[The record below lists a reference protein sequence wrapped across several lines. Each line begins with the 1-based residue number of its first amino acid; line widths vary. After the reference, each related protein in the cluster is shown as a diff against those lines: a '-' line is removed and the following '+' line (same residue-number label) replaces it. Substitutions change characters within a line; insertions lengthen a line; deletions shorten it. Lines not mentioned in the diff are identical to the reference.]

1 MSGDQN
7 VELTR
12 VYFFRQALRQLCPA
26 GNMVNISSSGSA
38 RLGRSRSLVPAFLSL
53 FQTGILLEQGPGI
66 ALFPLVPPQAPRPLG
81 LSARAPSLTRDGA
94 GRHPPRSALTQ
105 HGRRPRSSARCPH
118 QTGRPPFT
126 PHCARPPLA
135 PRRLRRLQR
144 AARKDGGSDCGRLNS
159 REAAKSAHKGGGRRG
174 SRAADPWIR
183 CRGRT
188 RRCRWRSRA
197 ASSSCRTSPAGTPS
211 PARPA
216 DKQITDLKKEN
227 FNLKL
232 RIYFLEERM
241 QQKFDGPTEE
251 IYKINIELKVEIESL
266 KRELQE
272 REKLL
277 IKAYKAVESLA
288 QGGDAEVQHGKEA
301 QKRMQEMEE
310 MLTGRINVLE
320 ENLKAAQ
327 EEVGKALAM
336 TEKEKALRTAAEQK
350 LASIINAP
358 AKDVDKVTEAEK
370 DRLIE
375 QLNMSLKNKEAL
387 IQHLE
392 KEKSQSGCSDGN
404 LPAEKIRE
412 LTIALRL
419 EKDSEIEA
427 LRMEL
432 KNERSSFE
440 KKIQS
445 LQEEL
450 QERENELAVE
460 KKNGLKRD
468 KTIQGLTVALKAKEK
483 ENEELASEIEELNA
497 SLAKA
502 REATHKA
509 HVQKFKGAADYQ
521 ALLMEKET
529 LLAEL
534 RSENLTKDAEN
545 RRLQRI
551 IKVTGQELSDLNLER
566 EKMEKELDEAQL
578 QKSRSD
584 KTIND
589 LRNQLEK
596 LHGEMSEKEKAVEH
610 HYNILLSESNQK
622 LQSQELVIR
631 QLTDSVNHKDL
642 LLERLDGTVKEK
654 DAELQELQNKCKNL
668 LRANEELELKNEGLV
683 EEKCAA
689 QTQQSIIKIVR
700 ELEENKEA
708 EYEKLI
714 LALRKEQNIYSTL
727 VKTFKESD
735 SINSLQVELNNIFM
749 LRKQLEEDVLG
760 NRNLQKI
767 LQDQIKDMKNH
778 KDETLSFC
786 GDQTSYMSICLG
798 EQDHL
803 SLQIDHLSLEE
814 LKKKV
819 ADLLLMVKELQS
831 INQELKARQ
840 SGCCTKDSQ
849 GKEALEILNHKEC
862 LETAEKPVMQPEDGG
877 NDKKVQNS
885 QFCERVSQVCLQV
898 SLDFPCEV
906 DKQITPSGY
915 SESFCKDRHYRSPI
929 KPQFEHDTTDKHLR
943 TGMSEHETEE
953 NLLTSLLR
961 ENRTSVLESTRQE
974 QMKFVNELLDHL
986 NTTEEE
992 CSSED
997 IEKKDEKDLR
1007 QMIIQLRA
1015 QLKHFKQVT
1024 KFLKQRVE
1032 LKSTFDGEEKLYP
1045 DAVPQINK
1053 ASQLLKVELKD
1064 AAMQTM
1070 TLESN
1075 VMRFKHEGKKGASEE
1090 KSKYSRLNAEAE
1102 HQQENVYKKGEQH
1115 ERLSFT
1121 RTNEA
1126 GSASLPKKSRL
1137 PVPVRPC
1144 RALGNVSLLQKSAP
1158 EAQHPSRAPP
1168 EGLRACEIETKPF
1181 QVQPNGELLHESGA
1195 ENLPEEPAQGNTSGR
1210 VVSLLKL
1217 DNTETQVEFQDVD
1230 PGTEDKNE
1238 NVKDKNQQNC
1248 QEMQNHHS
1256 ISNGNIQSSFKE
1268 VDEGFYPMG
1277 HEDIDSAP
1285 ARSDSKCLHAPQG
1298 SGARTDAR
1306 QDSGATEDMEELKQR
1321 VKNMQSELEKY
1332 RMFLLQLQG
1341 SEQLLFSGVSSG
1353 VVRDAGL
1360 PVEGFGTQ
1368 VQGTAM
1374 EGVQTSSGVPQLDY
1388 EIHTK
1393 TWDSESLQA
1402 PDAWAAQN
1410 LKELLLASEAEVD
1423 KEQVVNVHLDE
1434 MYHLQ
1439 SSLRATS
1446 PSKYDSLV
1454 HSQVRELS
1462 FQCQQIKEIRC
1473 GCATYHEHLTSLVK
1487 AFEQLLQASDV
1498 DYDVAEGFREQ
1509 LNQSVLLFEKLE
1521 MKFLYGE
1528 SIGTEVTILYE
1539 LAQRN
1544 NEKNATMYQH
1554 LQDESPVPSALHSSS
1569 DFDLSEKSPLGSPEH
1584 RHDLEGQHST
1594 LPLLPSK
1601 FPPELLMEHLQ
1612 EIRILRQRLEYSI
1625 KTNERLRK
1633 QLERQVTDKEL
1644 DQGSANIFI
1653 HGSEQ
1658 HNSLT
1663 SEIHFLRK
1671 QNQVL
1676 NAMLAKGSRDKQK
1689 ENEKL
1694 RESLSKKNAIIEHL
1708 HEDHECMKK
1717 ENEKLQKQICQKED
1731 EIRYLTCQ
1739 IYSSRNEL
1747 NRLQTDINVK
1757 QHQISENEKL
1767 LQSLRTEI
1775 KVYEKLEEAR
1785 RKGTDSRCDASEEF
1799 QKDQKNPLDLHELLA
1814 EIQSLRV
1821 QLERSMDTNKSLHE
1835 KLEEQLSKGK
1845 REEGGPVSAVN
1856 INCVLKAGSEPCAGL
1871 DENLCNCPAARRNSG
1886 ELQKQQNRNC
1896 ISAENPGAQAA
1907 PKGEGD
1913 SASLCSSTSS
1923 RTCTPRLVP
1932 GHRMWA
1938 DRNGRHVLGLIEDY
1952 DALRKHISEGQQVLA
1967 DMEMAL
1973 RGVTGTQL
1981 QEPGVKVPEQA
1992 SLHGFST
1999 STHTVQQIL
2008 EEAARSLKLLWRV
2021 SLPLKAAH
2029 GTAQGIQDE
2038 GMKAEI
2044 FRLRKKLSEQE
2055 KKLHSTV
2062 KRLHSTNQLKENM
2075 EKVIIDQ
2082 LVLTHDVLKKARG
2095 NLEVPPAENQKSPSY
2110 TSKKR
2115 IL

>member
-1 MSGDQN
+1 MDSLPGEDLTLPVAFEGSVSQLPDVSRGDPQPG
-7 VELTR
+7 
-12 VYFFRQALRQLCPA
+12 PA
-26 GNMVNISSSGSA
+26 GGEVLPDVAEDTVSPTRA
-38 RLGRSRSLVPAFLSL
+38 R
-53 FQTGILLEQGPGI
+53 TM
-66 ALFPLVPPQAPRPLG
+66 
-81 LSARAPSLTRDGA
+81 
-94 GRHPPRSALTQ
+94 
-105 HGRRPRSSARCPH
+105 
-118 QTGRPPFT
+118 
-126 PHCARPPLA
+126 
-135 PRRLRRLQR
+135 
-144 AARKDGGSDCGRLNS
+144 KDYEN
-159 REAAKSAHKGGGRRG
+159 
-174 SRAADPWIR
+174 
-183 CRGRT
+183 
-188 RRCRWRSRA
+188 
-197 ASSSCRTSPAGTPS
+197 
-211 PARPA
+211 
-216 DKQITDLKKEN
+216 QITDLKKEN

-266 KRELQE
+266 KRDLQE

-277 IKAYKAVESLA
+277 IKASKAVESLA
-288 QGGDAEVQHGKEA
+288 QGGDAEMQRVKDEA
-301 QKRMQEMEE
+301 QKKMQEMEE
-310 MLTGRINVLE
+310 ILTSRINFLE
-320 ENLKAAQ
+320 ENLKTAQ
-327 EEVGKALAM
+327 EDVEKAIAM
-336 TEKEKALRTAAEQK
+336 TEKEKALRIAAEQK
-350 LASIINAP
+350 LSSIMNAP
-358 AKDVDKVTEAEK
+358 AKDLDMIAGAEK

-375 QLNMSLKNKEAL
+375 QLNLSLKSKEAI

-392 KEKSQSGCSDGN
+392 EEKSQSGSYGGN

-412 LTIALRL
+412 LTIALRH

-427 LRMEL
+427 IRMEL
-432 KNERSSFE
+432 KNERNSFE

-468 KTIQGLTVALKAKEK
+468 KTIQGLTIALKAKEK
-483 ENEELASEIEELNA
+483 ENEELGSEIEDLNA

-509 HVQKFKGAADYQ
+509 HVQKFKGAEDYQ
-521 ALLMEKET
+521 VLLMEKET

-545 RRLQRI
+545 RKLQRR
-551 IKVTGQELSDLNLER
+551 IKRTDQELNDLNLER
-566 EKMEKELDEAQL
+566 EKMEKELDEAHL

-596 LHGEMSEKEKAVEH
+596 LHGEMTEKEKAVEH

-622 LQSQELVIR
+622 LQSQELVIK
-631 QLTDSVNHKDL
+631 QLTDNVNQKDL
-642 LLERLDGTVKEK
+642 LLQKLDGTVKEK
-654 DAELQELQNKCKNL
+654 DAELQELLNKYKNL
-668 LRANEELELKNEGLV
+668 LRANEELELKNEGLIK
-683 EEKCAA
+683 EKCAA
-689 QTQQSIIKIVR
+689 QSQQSIIKIVR

-735 SINSLQVELNNIFM
+735 SINSLQTELNNIFM
-749 LRKQLEEDVLG
+749 LRRQLEDDVLA
-760 NRNLQKI
+760 NRNLQKV
-767 LQDQIKDMKNH
+767 LEDQIKDIKNRQ
-778 KDETLSFC
+778 DETLSFC

-798 EQDHL
+798 GQDHL

-819 ADLLLMVKELQS
+819 ADLLLMVKDLQS
-831 INQELKARQ
+831 INQELKKQ
-840 SGCCTKDSQ
+840 HGLCTTNPQ
-849 GKEALEILNHKEC
+849 GKEALKILNHSEC
-862 LETAEKPVMQPEDGG
+862 LETTEGPGMQTEDGD
-877 NDKKVQNS
+877 NDRKMQNS
-885 QFCERVSQVCLQV
+885 QISERVSQVCFQV
-898 SLDFPCEV
+898 SLDFPSEV

-915 SESFCKDRHYRSPI
+915 SESFYKDRRYRSPN
-929 KPQFEHDTTDKHLR
+929 KPEFEHDTTGEHFGR
-943 TGMSEHETEE
+943 IGMSEHETEE

-974 QMKFVNELLDHL
+974 QMKMVNELLDPL
-986 NTTEEE
+986 NTTEQD

-1015 QLKHFKQVT
+1015 ELKHFKQVN
-1024 KFLKQRVE
+1024 KFLKQQVE
-1032 LKSTFDGEEKLYP
+1032 LKSTFDGKEKLYP
-1045 DAVPQINK
+1045 DAMPQINK
-1053 ASQLLKVELKD
+1053 DIELLKVELKD
-1064 AAMQTM
+1064 AATQTM

-1090 KSKYSRLNAEAE
+1090 KPKYSRLNAERE

-1115 ERLSFT
+1115 ERLIFT
-1121 RTNEA
+1121 RRTNETDA
-1126 GSASLPKKSRL
+1126 AYLPKKSRL
-1137 PVPVRPC
+1137 PILIKSSRPLRNVPLNSCV
-1144 RALGNVSLLQKSAP
+1144 QKSDSKLQRHTRVP
-1158 EAQHPSRAPP
+1158 Y
-1168 EGLRACEIETKPF
+1168 EGLKAQEVQNKQF
-1181 QVQPNGELLHESGA
+1181 QPQTNGELLLNESVT
-1195 ENLPEEPAQGNTSGR
+1195 ENLQEEPAQEGASVR
-1210 VVSLLKL
+1210 VDSLLKL
-1217 DNTETQVEFQDVD
+1217 DNSEVQVELQGVD
-1230 PGTEDKNE
+1230 LGTGDKNE
-1238 NVKDKNQQNC
+1238 HVTDKNQQNY
-1248 QEMQNHHS
+1248 QEMQNHHN
-1256 ISNGNIQSSFKE
+1256 ISNGNIQHSLKE
-1268 VDEGFYPMG
+1268 INEEFYSME
-1277 HEDIDSAP
+1277 HEDIDSAT
-1285 ARSDSKCLHAPQG
+1285 AYSGSKCLH
-1298 SGARTDAR
+1298 SLKLSVTSTDAL
-1306 QDSGATEDMEELKQR
+1306 DDCEVIDDIEELKQR
-1321 VKNMQSELEKY
+1321 IKSMKSELEKY
-1332 RMFLLQLQG
+1332 KMFVFHLQTSDHLL
-1341 SEQLLFSGVSSG
+1341 SSG
-1353 VVRDAGL
+1353 ISNIVLSDTVL
-1360 PVEGFGTQ
+1360 PMEGHVTQ
-1368 VQGTAM
+1368 VQDTA
-1374 EGVQTSSGVPQLDY
+1374 VQEIKTFSSVPQLMAY
-1388 EIHTK
+1388 EIHTEN
-1393 TWDSESLQA
+1393 SNAESSKA
-1402 PDAWAAQN
+1402 PDTRTAQN
-1410 LKELLLASEAEVD
+1410 LKELLSANEAELE
-1423 KEQVVNVHLDE
+1423 KEPIANMHLDE
-1434 MYHLQ
+1434 VYHLQ
-1439 SSLRATS
+1439 NKLRETS
-1446 PSKYDSLV
+1446 ASKYDSLV
-1454 HSQVRELS
+1454 HSQARELS
-1462 FQCQQIKEIRC
+1462 FQHQQIKEIRS
-1473 GCATYHEHLTSLVK
+1473 GCVAYHQHLTSLIK
-1487 AFEQLLQASDV
+1487 AFEELLQASDV
-1498 DYDVAEGFREQ
+1498 DYYVAEGFREQ

-1521 MKFLYGE
+1521 RKFLYGE

-1539 LAQRN
+1539 LAQRD
-1544 NEKNATMYQH
+1544 NEKNTTMYQQ
-1554 LQDESPVPSALHSSS
+1554 LQDESPVPSALHSLS
-1569 DFDLSEKSPLGSPEH
+1569 DFDLSEKSSLGSPEH
-1584 RHDLEGQHST
+1584 RHDLEGQHGT
-1594 LPLLPSK
+1594 LVLLPNR

-1708 HEDHECMKK
+1708 HEDYECVKK
-1717 ENEKLQKQICQKED
+1717 ENERLQKQIGQKED
-1731 EIRYLTCQ
+1731 ETRYLTCQ

-1747 NRLQTDINVK
+1747 NRLQTEINVK
-1757 QHQISENEKL
+1757 QHQLSENEKL

-1785 RKGTDSRCDASEEF
+1785 RKRTDPRCDASEEF
-1799 QKDQKNPLDLHELLA
+1799 RKDRNNPLDLHELLT

-1821 QLERSMDTNKSLHE
+1821 QLERSIETNKSLHE
-1835 KLEEQLSKGK
+1835 KLEEQLSKEK
-1845 REEGGPVSAVN
+1845 REEVRSVSAVN
-1856 INCVLKAGSEPCAGL
+1856 INYLFKQESQHYAEMN
-1871 DENLCNCPAARRNSG
+1871 ENLCKCPATSRNIC
-1886 ELQKQQNRNC
+1886 ELQKHGHC
-1896 ISAENPGAQAA
+1896 ISLVKTGMHAA
-1907 PKGEGD
+1907 SKDDLD
-1913 SASLCSSTSS
+1913 STSHCSSTSS
-1923 RTCTPRLVP
+1923 SSTACTPRLVP

-1938 DRNGRHVLGLIEDY
+1938 DKNGRHVLGLIEDY
-1952 DALRKHISEGQQVLA
+1952 NALRKQISEGQQVLA
-1967 DMEMAL
+1967 ETEISL
-1973 RGVTGTQL
+1973 REVTGTKL
-1981 QEPGVKVPEQA
+1981 QEPGIKVPDQA
-1992 SLHGFST
+1992 SLHSFSANI
-1999 STHTVQQIL
+1999 HRVQQIL
-2008 EEAARSLKLLWRV
+2008 EEAARLLKLLWRV
-2021 SLPLKAAH
+2021 SLPLKAVH
-2029 GTAQGIQDE
+2029 GTTHGTQDE

>member
-1 MSGDQN
+1 MDSLPGEDPTLPAAFEGSISQLPDVSRGDP
-7 VELTR
+7 R
-12 VYFFRQALRQLCPA
+12 PPA
-26 GNMVNISSSGSA
+26 GGEVLPDVAEDTVS
-38 RLGRSRSLVPAFLSL
+38 P
-53 FQTGILLEQGPGI
+53 
-66 ALFPLVPPQAPRPLG
+66 
-81 LSARAPSLTRDGA
+81 
-94 GRHPPRSALTQ
+94 
-105 HGRRPRSSARCPH
+105 
-118 QTGRPPFT
+118 
-126 PHCARPPLA
+126 
-135 PRRLRRLQR
+135 
-144 AARKDGGSDCGRLNS
+144 
-159 REAAKSAHKGGGRRG
+159 
-174 SRAADPWIR
+174 SRA
-183 CRGRT
+183 RT
-188 RRCRWRSRA
+188 MK
-197 ASSSCRTSPAGTPS
+197 
-211 PARPA
+211 
-216 DKQITDLKKEN
+216 DYENQITDLKKEN

-266 KRELQE
+266 KRDLQE

-277 IKAYKAVESLA
+277 IKASKAVESLA
-288 QGGDAEVQHGKEA
+288 QGGEAEIQRVKEEA
-301 QKRMQEMEE
+301 QKKMQEMEKI
-310 MLTGRINVLE
+310 LTSRINFLE
-320 ENLKAAQ
+320 ENLKTAQ
-327 EEVGKALAM
+327 EDVEKAIAM
-336 TEKEKALRTAAEQK
+336 TEKEKALRVAAEQK
-350 LASIINAP
+350 LSSIMNAP
-358 AKDVDKVTEAEK
+358 AKDVDTITGAEK

-375 QLNMSLKNKEAL
+375 QLNLSLKSKEAL

-392 KEKSQSGCSDGN
+392 EEKSQSGDGN
-404 LPAEKIRE
+404 LSAEKIRE
-412 LTIALRL
+412 LTIALRR

-427 LRMEL
+427 IRMEL
-432 KNERSSFE
+432 KNERNSFE

-483 ENEELASEIEELNA
+483 ENEELGSEIEDLNA

-509 HVQKFKGAADYQ
+509 HVQKFKGAEDYQ

-545 RRLQRI
+545 RKLQRR
-551 IKVTGQELSDLNLER
+551 IKRTDQELSDLNLER

-596 LHGEMSEKEKAVEH
+596 LHGEMSEKEKAAEH

-622 LQSQELVIR
+622 LQSQELVIK
-631 QLTDSVNHKDL
+631 QLTDNVNQKDL
-642 LLERLDGTVKEK
+642 LLQKLDGTVKEK
-654 DAELQELQNKCKNL
+654 DAELQELLNKYKNL
-668 LRANEELELKNEGLV
+668 LRAYEELELKNEGLV
-683 EEKCAA
+683 KEKCAA
-689 QTQQSIIKIVR
+689 QSQQSIIKIVR

-735 SINSLQVELNNIFM
+735 SLNSLQTELNNIFI
-749 LRKQLEEDVLG
+749 LRKQLEEDVLA
-760 NRNLQKI
+760 NRNLQKV
-767 LQDQIKDMKNH
+767 LEDQIKDIKNRQ
-778 KDETLSFC
+778 DETQSFC

-819 ADLLLMVKELQS
+819 TDLLLMVKDLQS
-831 INQELKARQ
+831 MNQELKKKQ
-840 SGCCTKDSQ
+840 LGHCSTDSQ
-849 GKEALEILNHKEC
+849 GKEALKILNHSEC
-862 LETAEKPVMQPEDGG
+862 LEITEEPVMETEDGD
-877 NDKKVQNS
+877 NDRKIRNNPFS
-885 QFCERVSQVCLQV
+885 ERVSQVCLQV

-915 SESFCKDRHYRSPI
+915 SESFCKDRHYRSPN
-929 KPQFEHDTTDKHLR
+929 KPQFEHDANGKHFDR

-974 QMKFVNELLDHL
+974 QMKIVNELLDHL

-1015 QLKHFKQVT
+1015 ELKHFKQVN
-1024 KFLKQRVE
+1024 KFLKQQVE
-1032 LKSTFDGEEKLYP
+1032 LKSTFDGKEKLYL

-1053 ASQLLKVELKD
+1053 DIELLKAELKD
-1064 AAMQTM
+1064 AATQTM
-1070 TLESN
+1070 TLEGN

-1090 KSKYSRLNAEAE
+1090 KPKYSRLNAERE
-1102 HQQENVYKKGEQH
+1102 HQQENVYKEGEQH
-1115 ERLSFT
+1115 ERLFYK
-1121 RTNEA
+1121 RRANET
-1126 GSASLPKKSRL
+1126 GSTYLPKKSRL
-1137 PVPVRPC
+1137 PVLLKSR
-1144 RALGNVSLLQKSAP
+1144 RSLGNVPLNSRTQKSDSKL
-1158 EAQHPSRAPP
+1158 QTN
-1168 EGLRACEIETKPF
+1168 EGPKACEVQTKQF
-1181 QVQPNGELLHESGA
+1181 ESLVSNESVT
-1195 ENLPEEPAQGNTSGR
+1195 ENLQEEPAQESTSVR
-1210 VVSLLKL
+1210 VDSLHKL
-1217 DNTETQVEFQDVD
+1217 EHSDVQVELQSVD
-1230 PGTEDKNE
+1230 LGTGDKNE
-1238 NVKDKNQQNC
+1238 YMMDKNQQNY
-1248 QEMQNHHS
+1248 QEMQNHHN
-1256 ISNGNIQSSFKE
+1256 ICNMNIQHSLKE
-1268 VDEGFYPMG
+1268 INEEFYSVE
-1277 HEDIDSAP
+1277 HEDVDSATSYP
-1285 ARSDSKCLHAPQG
+1285 GSKCLR
-1298 SGARTDAR
+1298 SLKSSVISTDAL
-1306 QDSGATEDMEELKQR
+1306 DDCEVIDDTEELKR
-1321 VKNMQSELEKY
+1321 RIKNMKSELEKY
-1332 RMFLLQLQG
+1332 KMFMFNLQT
-1341 SEQLLFSGVSSG
+1341 SDQLLSSDFSNIVLS
-1353 VVRDAGL
+1353 DTAL
-1360 PVEGFGTQ
+1360 PAERHGTQ
-1368 VQGTAM
+1368 VQHTTM
-1374 EGVQTSSGVPQLDY
+1374 QEIKTLPSVHQLMDY
-1388 EIHTK
+1388 ELHTENRN
-1393 TWDSESLQA
+1393 SESSKA
-1402 PDAWAAQN
+1402 PNTWTAQN
-1410 LKELLLASEAEVD
+1410 LKELLSANEAELE
-1423 KEQVVNVHLDE
+1423 KEQIANMHLDE
-1434 MYHLQ
+1434 LYHLQ
-1439 SSLRATS
+1439 NKLRETS
-1446 PSKYDSLV
+1446 PSKCDSLV
-1454 HSQVRELS
+1454 HSQAQELS
-1462 FQCQQIKEIRC
+1462 FQHQQTKEIC
-1473 GCATYHEHLTSLVK
+1473 SACVAYHQHLTNLIK
-1487 AFEQLLQASDV
+1487 AFEELLQASDV
-1498 DYDVAEGFREQ
+1498 DYYVAEGFREQ

-1521 MKFLYGE
+1521 RKFLYGE
-1528 SIGTEVTILYE
+1528 SIGTEGTILYE
-1539 LAQRN
+1539 LAQRD
-1544 NEKNATMYQH
+1544 NEKNTTMYQQ
-1554 LQDESPVPSALHSSS
+1554 LKDESPVTSALHSLS
-1569 DFDLSEKSPLGSPEH
+1569 DFDLSEKSSLGSPEH
-1584 RHDLEGQHST
+1584 RPDLEGQHGT
-1594 LPLLPSK
+1594 LALLPNK

-1612 EIRILRQRLEYSI
+1612 EIRILRQRLEHSI

-1708 HEDHECMKK
+1708 QEDYECIKK
-1717 ENEKLQKQICQKED
+1717 ENERLQKQIGQKDD
-1731 EIRYLTCQ
+1731 ETRYLTCQ

-1747 NRLQTDINVK
+1747 NRLQTEINVK
-1757 QHQISENEKL
+1757 QHQLFENEKL
-1767 LQSLRTEI
+1767 LQSLRTES

-1785 RKGTDSRCDASEEF
+1785 RKRTDPRCDASEEF
-1799 QKDQKNPLDLHELLA
+1799 RKDQNNPLDLHELLT

-1821 QLERSMDTNKSLHE
+1821 QLERSIETNKSLHE
-1835 KLEEQLSKGK
+1835 KLEEQLSKEK
-1845 REEGGPVSAVN
+1845 REEVGSVSAVN
-1856 INCVLKAGSEPCAGL
+1856 IDYLVKQESRHYAGMN
-1871 DENLCNCPAARRNSG
+1871 ENLCKCPATGRNIS
-1886 ELQKQQNRNC
+1886 ELQKHAKTGTHPA
-1896 ISAENPGAQAA
+1896 S
-1907 PKGEGD
+1907 KDDVD
-1913 SASLCSSTSS
+1913 STSHCSSTSS
-1923 RTCTPRLVP
+1923 SSTACTPRLVP

-1938 DRNGRHVLGLIEDY
+1938 DKNGRHVLGLIEDY
-1952 DALRKHISEGQQVLA
+1952 NALRKQISEGQQVLGE
-1967 DMEMAL
+1967 MEISL
-1973 RGVTGTQL
+1973 RKVTGTKL
-1981 QEPGVKVPEQA
+1981 PESGIKVPDQT
-1992 SLHGFST
+1992 SPHSFSANI
-1999 STHTVQQIL
+1999 HTVQQIL
-2008 EEAARSLKLLWRV
+2008 EEAARLLKLLWRV
-2021 SLPLKAAH
+2021 SLPLKAGPGTAH
-2029 GTAQGIQDE
+2029 GTQDE

-2044 FRLRKKLSEQE
+2044 LRLRKKLSEQE

-2095 NLEVPPAENQKSPSY
+2095 NLEVPAAENQKSPTY

>member
-1 MSGDQN
+1 MDSLPGEDPTLPLALEGSASG
-7 VELTR
+7 L
-12 VYFFRQALRQLCPA
+12 QLPDTSRGDPRPGPPA
-26 GNMVNISSSGSA
+26 GQVVPDVAEDTVSPTRA
-38 RLGRSRSLVPAFLSL
+38 R
-53 FQTGILLEQGPGI
+53 TM
-66 ALFPLVPPQAPRPLG
+66 
-81 LSARAPSLTRDGA
+81 
-94 GRHPPRSALTQ
+94 
-105 HGRRPRSSARCPH
+105 
-118 QTGRPPFT
+118 
-126 PHCARPPLA
+126 
-135 PRRLRRLQR
+135 
-144 AARKDGGSDCGRLNS
+144 KDYEN
-159 REAAKSAHKGGGRRG
+159 
-174 SRAADPWIR
+174 
-183 CRGRT
+183 
-188 RRCRWRSRA
+188 
-197 ASSSCRTSPAGTPS
+197 
-211 PARPA
+211 
-216 DKQITDLKKEN
+216 QITDLKKEN

-288 QGGDAEVQHGKEA
+288 QGGDAEVQRGKEA
-301 QKRMQEMEE
+301 QKKMQEMEA
-310 MLTGRINVLE
+310 MLTGRINLLE
-320 ENLKAAQ
+320 QNLKAAQ
-327 EEVGKALAM
+327 EEVEKALAM
-336 TEKEKALRTAAEQK
+336 TEKEKALRIAAEQK
-350 LASIINAP
+350 LASIMNAP

-375 QLNMSLKNKEAL
+375 QLNLSLKSKEAL

-392 KEKSQSGCSDGN
+392 KEKSQSGSSDGN

-412 LTIALRL
+412 LTFALRL
-419 EKDSEIEA
+419 EKDSELEA
-427 LRMEL
+427 LRIEL
-432 KNERSSFE
+432 KNERNSFE

-468 KTIQGLTVALKAKEK
+468 KTIQGLTVAIKAKEK

-596 LHGEMSEKEKAVEH
+596 LHGEMTEKEKAVEH

-642 LLERLDGTVKEK
+642 LLERLNGTVKEK

-683 EEKCAA
+683 KEKCAA

-708 EYEKLI
+708 EYEKLL

-778 KDETLSFC
+778 KEETLSFC

-819 ADLLLMVKELQS
+819 SDLLLMVKELQS
-831 INQELKARQ
+831 VNQELMARQ

-849 GKEALEILNHKEC
+849 GKEALKTLNHREC
-862 LETAEKPVMQPEDGG
+862 LEPTEKPVMQPEDGD
-877 NDKKVQNS
+877 NDRKVQNS

-915 SESFCKDRHYRSPI
+915 SESFYKDRHYRSPI
-929 KPQFEHDTTDKHLR
+929 KPQFEHDTTDKHLGR
-943 TGMSEHETEE
+943 TGMSEDETEE

-961 ENRTSVLESTRQE
+961 QNRTSVLESTRQE
-974 QMKFVNELLDHL
+974 QMKIVNELLDHL

-1015 QLKHFKQVT
+1015 ELKHFKQVT

-1045 DAVPQINK
+1045 DAVPQIN
-1053 ASQLLKVELKD
+1053 QLLKAELKD
-1064 AAMQTM
+1064 AATQTM
-1070 TLESN
+1070 TLETN

-1102 HQQENVYKKGEQH
+1102 HQQENVCKKGEQH

-1126 GSASLPKKSRL
+1126 LSPSLPKKSRL
-1137 PVPVRPC
+1137 PVLVRSC
-1144 RALGNVSLLQKSAP
+1144 RPLGNVPLASWLQKS
-1158 EAQHPSRAPP
+1158 ELQHHPRASQ
-1168 EGLRACEIETKPF
+1168 GLRSCGVQTKPF
-1181 QVQPNGELLHESGA
+1181 QAQPEGELLPGSGA
-1195 ENLPEEPAQGNTSGR
+1195 GNLPGEPAQGDTSGT

-1217 DNTETQVEFQDVD
+1217 DNTETQMELQDVD
-1230 PGTEDKNE
+1230 PGTGDKNE
-1238 NVKDKNQQNC
+1238 NVKDKNQQSY
-1248 QEMQNHHS
+1248 QEMQNHHD
-1256 ISNGNIQSSFKE
+1256 IGNENIQSALKE
-1268 VDEGFYPMG
+1268 VDEEFDSMG
-1277 HEDIDSAP
+1277 HKDIG
-1285 ARSDSKCLHAPQG
+1285 SKCLPAQQG
-1298 SGARTDAR
+1298 SGARAAALN
-1306 QDSGATEDMEELKQR
+1306 GCEGTEDIEELKLR
-1321 VKNMQSELEKY
+1321 VKNMQSELAKY
-1332 RMFLLQLQG
+1332 KMFLLQLQG
-1341 SEQLLFSGVSSG
+1341 SDQLLSSG
-1353 VVRDAGL
+1353 VPSGAGSDAAL
-1360 PVEGFGTQ
+1360 PVEGFGSQ
-1368 VQGTAM
+1368 VQDAAL
-1374 EGVQTSSGVPQLDY
+1374 EGVQASSGVPQLVC

-1393 TWDSESLQA
+1393 NGDSESVEA
-1402 PDAWAAQN
+1402 PDTWAAQN
-1410 LKELLLASEAEVD
+1410 PKELLLANEAELD

-1434 MYHLQ
+1434 MYPLQ
-1439 SSLRATS
+1439 NSLRAAS

-1454 HSQVRELS
+1454 QSQVRELS

-1473 GCATYHEHLTSLVK
+1473 GCATYHEHLSSLLQ
-1487 AFEQLLQASDV
+1487 AFEQLLQASHV
-1498 DYDVAEGFREQ
+1498 DCDVAEGFREQ

-1544 NEKNATMYQH
+1544 SEKNASMYQH

-1708 HEDHECMKK
+1708 QEDHECVKK
-1717 ENEKLQKQICQKED
+1717 ENEKLQKQMCQKED

-1747 NRLQTDINVK
+1747 NRLQTEVNVK
-1757 QHQISENEKL
+1757 QHQLSENEKL

-1785 RKGTDSRCDASEEF
+1785 KKGTDPRCDGSEEF
-1799 QKDQKNPLDLHELLA
+1799 WKDQNNPLDLHELLA

-1821 QLERSMDTNKSLHE
+1821 QLERSIDTNKSLHE

-1845 REEGGPVSAVN
+1845 REEEGPVSAVN
-1856 INCVLKAGSEPCAGL
+1856 ISCVLKAGSQPCAGL
-1871 DENLCNCPAARRNSG
+1871 EENLCKCPAARRNIC
-1886 ELQKQQNRNC
+1886 ELQKQQSKRC
-1896 ISAENPGAQAA
+1896 ISAEKPGAEAG
-1907 PKGEGD
+1907 PGDEGG
-1913 SASLCSSTSS
+1913 SGSSGSS

-1932 GHRMWA
+1932 GHGLWA
-1938 DRNGRHVLGLIEDY
+1938 DRSGRHVLGLIEDY
-1952 DALRKHISEGQQVLA
+1952 DALRKHISEGQQLLA
-1967 DMEMAL
+1967 HMEAAL
-1973 RGVTGTQL
+1973 RELTGTQL
-1981 QEPGVKVPEQA
+1981 QEPGGKVPDQA

-1999 STHTVQQIL
+1999 STQTVQQIL

-2029 GTAQGIQDE
+2029 GTAQGMQDE

-2062 KRLHSTNQLKENM
+2062 KRLHCTNQLKENM

>member
-1 MSGDQN
+1 MD
-7 VELTR
+7 
-12 VYFFRQALRQLCPA
+12 
-26 GNMVNISSSGSA
+26 
-38 RLGRSRSLVPAFLSL
+38 SL
-53 FQTGILLEQGPGI
+53 PGEDPT
-66 ALFPLVPPQAPRPLG
+66 L
-81 LSARAPSLTRDGA
+81 
-94 GRHPPRSALTQ
+94 
-105 HGRRPRSSARCPH
+105 
-118 QTGRPPFT
+118 
-126 PHCARPPLA
+126 PLA
-135 PRRLRRLQR
+135 LEGSVSGLQLPDTSRGDPQPGPPGGQVVPDVAEDTVSPTR
-144 AARKDGGSDCGRLNS
+144 ARTMKDYEN
-159 REAAKSAHKGGGRRG
+159 
-174 SRAADPWIR
+174 
-183 CRGRT
+183 
-188 RRCRWRSRA
+188 
-197 ASSSCRTSPAGTPS
+197 
-211 PARPA
+211 
-216 DKQITDLKKEN
+216 QITDLKKEN

-301 QKRMQEMEE
+301 QKKMQEMEE
-310 MLTGRINVLE
+310 MLTGRINLLE
-320 ENLKAAQ
+320 ENLQAAQ
-327 EEVGKALAM
+327 EEVEKALAM
-336 TEKEKALRTAAEQK
+336 TEKEKALRIAAEQK
-350 LASIINAP
+350 LASIMNAP
-358 AKDVDKVTEAEK
+358 AQDVDKVTEAEK

-375 QLNMSLKNKEAL
+375 QLNLSLKSKEAL

-392 KEKSQSGCSDGN
+392 KEKSQSGSSDRN
-404 LPAEKIRE
+404 LPAEQIRE

-483 ENEELASEIEELNA
+483 ENEELGSEIEELNA

-596 LHGEMSEKEKAVEH
+596 LHGEMTEKEKAVEH

-642 LLERLDGTVKEK
+642 LLKRLDGTVKEK
-654 DAELQELQNKCKNL
+654 DAELEELQNKCKNL

-683 EEKCAA
+683 KEKCAA

-778 KDETLSFC
+778 QDETLSFC

-819 ADLLLMVKELQS
+819 
-831 INQELKARQ
+831 
-840 SGCCTKDSQ
+840 
-849 GKEALEILNHKEC
+849 
-862 LETAEKPVMQPEDGG
+862 
-877 NDKKVQNS
+877 
-885 QFCERVSQVCLQV
+885 CLQV

-906 DKQITPSGY
+906 DKRQITPSGY
-915 SESFCKDRHYRSPI
+915 SENFCKDRHYRSPI
-929 KPQFEHDTTDKHLR
+929 KPQFEHDTTAKHLGR
-943 TGMSEHETEE
+943 TGMSEDDTEE
-953 NLLTSLLR
+953 SLLTSLRR

-974 QMKFVNELLDHL
+974 QMKIVNELLDHL

-1015 QLKHFKQVT
+1015 ELKHFKQVT

-1053 ASQLLKVELKD
+1053 AIQLLKVELKD
-1064 AAMQTM
+1064 AATQTM

-1126 GSASLPKKSRL
+1126 DSASLPKKSRL
-1137 PVPVRPC
+1137 PVLVRSC
-1144 RALGNVSLLQKSAP
+1144 RPLGNVPLNSWLQKSASEP
-1158 EAQHPSRAPP
+1158 QHPSRAPG
-1168 EGLRACEIETKPF
+1168 EGLRSCEVQTKAF
-1181 QVQPNGELLHESGA
+1181 QAQPNGELLHEFRA
-1195 ENLPEEPAQGNTSGR
+1195 ENLPGEPAQGNTSGR
-1210 VVSLLKL
+1210 VVSLPKL
-1217 DNTETQVEFQDVD
+1217 DNTETQVEMQDVD
-1230 PGTEDKNE
+1230 PVTGDKNE
-1238 NVKDKNQQNC
+1238 NVKDKNQQNY
-1248 QEMQNHHS
+1248 QEMQNHHN
-1256 ISNGNIQSSFKE
+1256 IINGNIQSSLKE
-1268 VDEGFYPMG
+1268 VDEEFYSTG
-1277 HEDIDSAP
+1277 HGDTDP
-1285 ARSDSKCLHAPQG
+1285 KCLCAHQG
-1298 SGARTDAR
+1298 SGARADAL
-1306 QDSGATEDMEELKQR
+1306 DGCEATEDIEELKQR

-1332 RMFLLQLQG
+1332 KMSLLQLQG
-1341 SEQLLFSGVSSG
+1341 SEQLSFGGVASG
-1353 VVRDAGL
+1353 VVSDAAL
-1360 PVEGFGTQ
+1360 PVEGFVTQ
-1368 VQGTAM
+1368 VQDTAQ

-1393 TWDSESLQA
+1393 NRDSESVEA
-1402 PDAWAAQN
+1402 PDTWAAQN
-1410 LKELLLASEAEVD
+1410 LKELLLASEAELD
-1423 KEQVVNVHLDE
+1423 KEQVGNVHPDG
-1434 MYHLQ
+1434 MYPLQ
-1439 SSLRATS
+1439 NSLRATS

-1473 GCATYHEHLTSLVK
+1473 GCVTYHQHLTSLVK
-1487 AFEQLLQASDV
+1487 AFEELLQASDV
-1498 DYDVAEGFREQ
+1498 DYSLAEGFREQ

-1539 LAQRN
+1539 LAQRD
-1544 NEKNATMYQH
+1544 NEKNATMHQH
-1554 LQDESPVPSALHSSS
+1554 LQEETPVPSALHSSS

-1584 RHDLEGQHST
+1584 RHDLGGQHST
-1594 LPLLPSK
+1594 LPPLPSK

-1708 HEDHECMKK
+1708 HEDHECVKK

-1747 NRLQTDINVK
+1747 NRLQTEINVK

-1785 RKGTDSRCDASEEF
+1785 RKGTDPRCDASEEF
-1799 QKDQKNPLDLHELLA
+1799 RKDQNNPLDLHELLT

-1821 QLERSMDTNKSLHE
+1821 QLERSIDTNKSLHE

-1845 REEGGPVSAVN
+1845 REEVGVVPAVS
-1856 INCVLKAGSEPCAGL
+1856 INCLLKPGSQPCAGL
-1871 DENLCNCPAARRNSG
+1871 DENLCSCPAARRNIC
-1886 ELQKQQNRNC
+1886 ELQKQQHGRC
-1896 ISAENPGAQAA
+1896 ISAEKPGTQAA
-1907 PKGEGD
+1907 PQEDVD
-1913 SASLCSSTSS
+1913 SASLCSSTSGSS

-1952 DALRKHISEGQQVLA
+1952 DALRKQISEGQQVLA
-1967 DMEMAL
+1967 DMETAL
-1973 RGVTGTQL
+1973 REVTGTKL

-1999 STHTVQQIL
+1999 NTHTVQQIL

-2044 FRLRKKLSEQE
+2044 FRLRKKLCEQE

>member
-1 MSGDQN
+1 MDSLPGED
-7 VELTR
+7 LTLP
-12 VYFFRQALRQLCPA
+12 VAFEGSVCQLPDVSRGVLQPGPPGGEVLPDVA
-26 GNMVNISSSGSA
+26 EDTVSPTRA
-38 RLGRSRSLVPAFLSL
+38 R
-53 FQTGILLEQGPGI
+53 TM
-66 ALFPLVPPQAPRPLG
+66 
-81 LSARAPSLTRDGA
+81 
-94 GRHPPRSALTQ
+94 
-105 HGRRPRSSARCPH
+105 
-118 QTGRPPFT
+118 
-126 PHCARPPLA
+126 
-135 PRRLRRLQR
+135 
-144 AARKDGGSDCGRLNS
+144 KDYEN
-159 REAAKSAHKGGGRRG
+159 
-174 SRAADPWIR
+174 
-183 CRGRT
+183 
-188 RRCRWRSRA
+188 
-197 ASSSCRTSPAGTPS
+197 
-211 PARPA
+211 
-216 DKQITDLKKEN
+216 QITDLKKEN

-266 KRELQE
+266 KRDLQE

-277 IKAYKAVESLA
+277 IKASKAVESLA
-288 QGGDAEVQHGKEA
+288 QGGDAEMQRVKEEA
-301 QKRMQEMEE
+301 QNKMQEMEE
-310 MLTGRINVLE
+310 NLTSRIKFLE

-327 EEVGKALAM
+327 EDVEKAIAI
-336 TEKEKALRTAAEQK
+336 TEKEKALRIAAEQK
-350 LASIINAP
+350 LSSIMNAP
-358 AKDVDKVTEAEK
+358 AKDVGMITGAEK

-375 QLNMSLKNKEAL
+375 QLNLSLKSKEAI

-392 KEKSQSGCSDGN
+392 EEKSQSGSYDGN
-404 LPAEKIRE
+404 LSAEKIRE
-412 LTIALRL
+412 LTIALRH

-427 LRMEL
+427 IRMEL
-432 KNERSSFE
+432 KNERNSFE

-483 ENEELASEIEELNA
+483 ENEELGSEIEDLNA

-509 HVQKFKGAADYQ
+509 HIQKFKGAEDYQ

-545 RRLQRI
+545 RKLQRR
-551 IKVTGQELSDLNLER
+551 IKRTDQELNDLNLER

-596 LHGEMSEKEKAVEH
+596 SHGEMTEKEKAVEH

-622 LQSQELVIR
+622 LQSQELVIKR
-631 QLTDSVNHKDL
+631 LTDNVNQKDL
-642 LLERLDGTVKEK
+642 LLQKLDGTVKEK
-654 DAELQELQNKCKNL
+654 DAELQELLNKYKSL

-683 EEKCAA
+683 KEKCAA
-689 QTQQSIIKIVR
+689 QSQQSIIKIVR

-735 SINSLQVELNNIFM
+735 SINSLQTELNNIFM
-749 LRKQLEEDVLG
+749 LRKQLEDDILA
-760 NRNLQKI
+760 NRNLQKV
-767 LQDQIKDMKNH
+767 LEDQIKDIKNRQ
-778 KDETLSFC
+778 DETLSFC

-819 ADLLLMVKELQS
+819 TDLLLMVKDLQS
-831 INQELKARQ
+831 VNQELKKKQ
-840 SGCCTKDSQ
+840 LGLCTTDSQ
-849 GKEALEILNHKEC
+849 GKEALNILNQSEC
-862 LETAEKPVMQPEDGG
+862 LEITEEPVMQTEDGD
-877 NDKKVQNS
+877 NDRKMQNS
-885 QFCERVSQVCLQV
+885 QFSEGVSQVCLQV

-906 DKQITPSGY
+906 EKQITPSGY
-915 SESFCKDRHYRSPI
+915 SESFCKDRHYRSPN
-929 KPQFEHDTTDKHLR
+929 KPQFERDTTGKHFGR
-943 TGMSEHETEE
+943 IGMSEHETEE

-974 QMKFVNELLDHL
+974 QMKIVNELLDHL

-997 IEKKDEKDLR
+997 IEKDEKDLR

-1015 QLKHFKQVT
+1015 ELKHFKQVN
-1024 KFLKQRVE
+1024 KFLKQQVE
-1032 LKSTFDGEEKLYP
+1032 LKSTFDGKEKLYP
-1045 DAVPQINK
+1045 DAMPQINK
-1053 ASQLLKVELKD
+1053 DIELLKVELKD
-1064 AAMQTM
+1064 AATQTM

-1075 VMRFKHEGKKGASEE
+1075 VMRFKHEGKKGALEE
-1090 KSKYSRLNAEAE
+1090 KPKYSRLNAERE
-1102 HQQENVYKKGEQH
+1102 HQQENVCKKGEQH
-1115 ERLSFT
+1115 ERLFFT
-1121 RTNEA
+1121 RRTNETD
-1126 GSASLPKKSRL
+1126 SAYLPKKSRL
-1137 PVPVRPC
+1137 PVLLKSSRP
-1144 RALGNVSLLQKSAP
+1144 LEKVPLNSGMQKSDSKL
-1158 EAQHPSRAPP
+1158 QHRTRAPY
-1168 EGLRACEIETKPF
+1168 EGLKACEVQNKQF
-1181 QVQPNGELLHESGA
+1181 QPQANGELLLNESVT
-1195 ENLPEEPAQGNTSGR
+1195 ENLQEEPAQESTSVR
-1210 VVSLLKL
+1210 VDSLLKL
-1217 DNTETQVEFQDVD
+1217 DNSEVQVELQGVD
-1230 PGTEDKNE
+1230 LGTGGKNE
-1238 NVKDKNQQNC
+1238 YAMDKNQQNY
-1248 QEMQNHHS
+1248 QEMQNHHN
-1256 ISNGNIQSSFKE
+1256 ISNVNIRRSLKE
-1268 VDEGFYPMG
+1268 INEEFYSME
-1277 HEDIDSAP
+1277 HEDVDSAT
-1285 ARSDSKCLHAPQG
+1285 AYSGSKCLRALKL
-1298 SGARTDAR
+1298 SVTSTDAF
-1306 QDSGATEDMEELKQR
+1306 DDCEVIDDIEELKQR
-1321 VKNMQSELEKY
+1321 IKNMKSELEKY
-1332 RMFLLQLQG
+1332 KMFMFHLQTSDQVL
-1341 SEQLLFSGVSSG
+1341 SSG
-1353 VVRDAGL
+1353 ISNIVLSDTAL
-1360 PVEGFGTQ
+1360 PMEGHVTQ
-1368 VQGTAM
+1368 MQDTAM
-1374 EGVQTSSGVPQLDY
+1374 QEIKTFCGVHQLMDY
-1388 EIHTK
+1388 EIHTENRN
-1393 TWDSESLQA
+1393 SESSKA
-1402 PDAWAAQN
+1402 PDTRTAQN
-1410 LKELLLASEAEVD
+1410 LKEPRSANEAELE
-1423 KEQVVNVHLDE
+1423 KEQIANMHLDE
-1434 MYHLQ
+1434 VYHLQ
-1439 SSLRATS
+1439 NKLRETS

-1454 HSQVRELS
+1454 HSQARELS
-1462 FQCQQIKEIRC
+1462 FQCQQIKEIRS
-1473 GCATYHEHLTSLVK
+1473 GCVAYHQHLTSLIK
-1487 AFEQLLQASDV
+1487 AFEELLQASDV
-1498 DYDVAEGFREQ
+1498 DYYVAEGFREQ

-1521 MKFLYGE
+1521 RKFLYGE
-1528 SIGTEVTILYE
+1528 SIGAEVTILYE
-1539 LAQRN
+1539 LAPRDN
-1544 NEKNATMYQH
+1544 DKNTTRYQQ
-1554 LQDESPVPSALHSSS
+1554 LKDESPVPSALHSLS
-1569 DFDLSEKSPLGSPEH
+1569 DFDLSEKSSLGSPEH
-1584 RHDLEGQHST
+1584 RHDLEGQHGT
-1594 LPLLPSK
+1594 LALLPSK

-1633 QLERQVTDKEL
+1633 QLERQITDKEL

-1708 HEDHECMKK
+1708 HEDYECIKK
-1717 ENEKLQKQICQKED
+1717 ENERLQKQIGQKED
-1731 EIRYLTCQ
+1731 ETRYLTCQ

-1747 NRLQTDINVK
+1747 NRLQTEINVK
-1757 QHQISENEKL
+1757 QHQLSENEKL

-1785 RKGTDSRCDASEEF
+1785 RKRTDPRCDASEEF
-1799 QKDQKNPLDLHELLA
+1799 RKDQNNPLDLHELLT

-1821 QLERSMDTNKSLHE
+1821 QLERTIETNKSLHE
-1835 KLEEQLSKGK
+1835 KLEEQLSKEK
-1845 REEGGPVSAVN
+1845 REEVGSVSAVN
-1856 INCVLKAGSEPCAGL
+1856 INYLFKQESQHYAGMN
-1871 DENLCNCPAARRNSG
+1871 ENLCKCPAASRNTC
-1886 ELQKQQNRNC
+1886 ELQKHGHC
-1896 ISAENPGAQAA
+1896 ISLAKTGMH
-1907 PKGEGD
+1907 
-1913 SASLCSSTSS
+1913 SASKDSLDSNSHCSSTSS
-1923 RTCTPRLVP
+1923 SSMACTPRLVP

-1938 DRNGRHVLGLIEDY
+1938 DKNGRHVLGLIEDY
-1952 DALRKHISEGQQVLA
+1952 NALRKQISEGQQVLA
-1967 DMEMAL
+1967 EMEISL
-1973 RGVTGTQL
+1973 REVTGTKL
-1981 QEPGVKVPEQA
+1981 QEPGIKVPDQA
-1992 SLHGFST
+1992 SLHSFST
-1999 STHTVQQIL
+1999 NIHTVQQIL
-2008 EEAARSLKLLWRV
+2008 EEAARLLKLLWRV
-2021 SLPLKAAH
+2021 SLPLKAVH
-2029 GTAQGIQDE
+2029 GTTHGTQDE

-2044 FRLRKKLSEQE
+2044 LRLHKKLSEQE

-2082 LVLTHDVLKKARG
+2082 LILTHDVLKKARG

>member
-1 MSGDQN
+1 MD
-7 VELTR
+7 
-12 VYFFRQALRQLCPA
+12 
-26 GNMVNISSSGSA
+26 
-38 RLGRSRSLVPAFLSL
+38 SL
-53 FQTGILLEQGPGI
+53 PGEDPT
-66 ALFPLVPPQAPRPLG
+66 L
-81 LSARAPSLTRDGA
+81 
-94 GRHPPRSALTQ
+94 
-105 HGRRPRSSARCPH
+105 
-118 QTGRPPFT
+118 
-126 PHCARPPLA
+126 PLA
-135 PRRLRRLQR
+135 FEGSVLQLPDISRGDPQPGPPGGQGR
-144 AARKDGGSDCGRLNS
+144 A
-159 REAAKSAHKGGGRRG
+159 G
-174 SRAADPWIR
+174 SRPEPAHPCPGSVLRADRQTCVVPDVAED
-183 CRGRT
+183 T
-188 RRCRWRSRA
+188 V
-197 ASSSCRTSPAGTPS
+197 S
-211 PARPA
+211 PARA
-216 DKQITDLKKEN
+216 RTMKDYENQITDLKKEN

-301 QKRMQEMEE
+301 QKKMQEMEE
-310 MLTGRINVLE
+310 MLTGRINLLE

-327 EEVGKALAM
+327 EEVEKALAM
-336 TEKEKALRTAAEQK
+336 TEKEKALRIAAEQK

-375 QLNMSLKNKEAL
+375 QLNLSLKNKEAL

-392 KEKSQSGCSDGN
+392 KEKSQSASSDGN

-432 KNERSSFE
+432 KNERNSFE

-596 LHGEMSEKEKAVEH
+596 LHGEMTEKEKAVEH

-727 VKTFKESD
+727 VKAFKESD

-849 GKEALEILNHKEC
+849 GKEALEILNHREC
-862 LETAEKPVMQPEDGG
+862 LETTEKPVMQPEDGD

-974 QMKFVNELLDHL
+974 QMKIVNELLDHL

-1024 KFLKQRVE
+1024 KFLKQRAE

-1121 RTNEA
+1121 RTNET

-1137 PVPVRPC
+1137 PVLVRPC
-1144 RALGNVSLLQKSAP
+1144 RALGNVPLLQKSAS
-1158 EAQHPSRAPP
+1158 ETQHPSRARP
-1168 EGLRACEIETKPF
+1168 EGLRACEIQSKPF
-1181 QVQPNGELLHESGA
+1181 QAQPNGELLHESGD

-1217 DNTETQVEFQDVD
+1217 DNTETQVEFQDVN

-1238 NVKDKNQQNC
+1238 NVKDKNQQNY

-1268 VDEGFYPMG
+1268 VDEEFYPMG

-1298 SGARTDAR
+1298 SGARTDAL
-1306 QDSGATEDMEELKQR
+1306 QGSGATEDIEELKQR

-1332 RMFLLQLQG
+1332 KMFLLQLQG
-1341 SEQLLFSGVSSG
+1341 SDQLLFSGVSNG

-1360 PVEGFGTQ
+1360 PVEGFVTQ

-1393 TWDSESLQA
+1393 TRDSESVQA
-1402 PDAWAAQN
+1402 PDTWAAQN
-1410 LKELLLASEAEVD
+1410 LKELLWVNEAEVD

-1434 MYHLQ
+1434 MYPLQ
-1439 SSLRATS
+1439 SNLRATS

-1644 DQGSANIFI
+1644 DQ
-1653 HGSEQ
+1653 
-1658 HNSLT
+1658 
-1663 SEIHFLRK
+1663 
-1671 QNQVL
+1671 
-1676 NAMLAKGSRDKQK
+1676 DKQK

-1757 QHQISENEKL
+1757 QHQVSENEKL

-1785 RKGTDSRCDASEEF
+1785 RKGTDPRCDASEEF

-1845 REEGGPVSAVN
+1845 REEVGPVSAVN
-1856 INCVLKAGSEPCAGL
+1856 INCVLKPGSQACAGL
-1871 DENLCNCPAARRNSG
+1871 DENLCNCPAARRNIG
-1886 ELQKQQNRNC
+1886 ELQKQQNRHC
-1896 ISAENPGAQAA
+1896 ISAENPGTQAA

-1913 SASLCSSTSS
+1913 SGSLCSSTSGSS

-1967 DMEMAL
+1967 DMEIAL
-1973 RGVTGTQL
+1973 RGVTGTKL
-1981 QEPGVKVPEQA
+1981 QEPGLKVPEQA

-2029 GTAQGIQDE
+2029 GSAQGIQDE

>member
-1 MSGDQN
+1 MDSLPGEDPTLPLAFERRYRGAVRRRRAQAARVRVAGSGP
-7 VELTR
+7 
-12 VYFFRQALRQLCPA
+12 PA
-26 GNMVNISSSGSA
+26 ADRGWGTA
-38 RLGRSRSLVPAFLSL
+38 GR
-53 FQTGILLEQGPGI
+53 
-66 ALFPLVPPQAPRPLG
+66 
-81 LSARAPSLTRDGA
+81 RDGA
-94 GRHPPRSALTQ
+94 PCVVLSAL
-105 HGRRPRSSARCPH
+105 
-118 QTGRPPFT
+118 
-126 PHCARPPLA
+126 
-135 PRRLRRLQR
+135 
-144 AARKDGGSDCGRLNS
+144 
-159 REAAKSAHKGGGRRG
+159 
-174 SRAADPWIR
+174 
-183 CRGRT
+183 
-188 RRCRWRSRA
+188 
-197 ASSSCRTSPAGTPS
+197 SSSSSFSFPSVSGLQLPDISRGDPQPDPPGGQVVPDVAEDTVS
-211 PARPA
+211 PARA
-216 DKQITDLKKEN
+216 RTMKDYENQITDLKKEN

-251 IYKINIELKVEIESL
+251 IYKINIELKVELESL

-288 QGGDAEVQHGKEA
+288 QGGDAEVQHRKEA
-301 QKRMQEMEE
+301 QKKMQEMEE
-310 MLTGRINVLE
+310 MLTGRINLLE

-327 EEVGKALAM
+327 EEVEKALAM
-336 TEKEKALRTAAEQK
+336 TEKEKALRIAAEQK
-350 LASIINAP
+350 LASIMNAP
-358 AKDVDKVTEAEK
+358 ARDVDKVTGAEK

-375 QLNMSLKNKEAL
+375 QLNLSLKSKEAL

-392 KEKSQSGCSDGN
+392 KEKSQSGSSDGN

-419 EKDSEIEA
+419 EKESEIEA
-427 LRMEL
+427 LKIEL
-432 KNERSSFE
+432 KNERSSLE

-483 ENEELASEIEELNA
+483 ENEELSSEIEELNA

-596 LHGEMSEKEKAVEH
+596 LHGEMTEKEKAVEH

-642 LLERLDGTVKEK
+642 LLERLGGAVKEK

-683 EEKCAA
+683 KEKCAA
-689 QTQQSIIKIVR
+689 QTQQSITKIVG

-778 KDETLSFC
+778 QDETLSFC

-803 SLQIDHLSLEE
+803 GLQIDHLSLEE

-840 SGCCTKDSQ
+840 CGCCTKDSQ
-849 GKEALEILNHKEC
+849 GKEAVKLLNHREC
-862 LETAEKPVMQPEDGG
+862 LETTEKPVLQPEDGD
-877 NDKKVQNS
+877 NDRKVQNS

-906 DKQITPSGY
+906 DKQQITPSGY

-929 KPQFEHDTTDKHLR
+929 KPQFEHDTTDKHLGR
-943 TGMSEHETEE
+943 TGMSEYETEE

-974 QMKFVNELLDHL
+974 QMKIVNELLDHL

-1015 QLKHFKQVT
+1015 ELKHFKQVT

-1053 ASQLLKVELKD
+1053 AIQLLKVELKD
-1064 AAMQTM
+1064 AATQTM

-1075 VMRFKHEGKKGASEE
+1075 VMRFKHEGKKEASEE
-1090 KSKYSRLNAEAE
+1090 KSKYSRLSAEAE

-1115 ERLSFT
+1115 ERLAFT

-1126 GSASLPKKSRL
+1126 DSVSLPKKSRL

-1144 RALGNVSLLQKSAP
+1144 RALGNVPLNSWLHKSPSQPQHRSQAP
-1158 EAQHPSRAPP
+1158 G
-1168 EGLRACEIETKPF
+1168 EGLRACEVQTKPF
-1181 QVQPNGELLHESGA
+1181 QTQPNGELLDESGA

-1217 DNTETQVEFQDVD
+1217 DNTETQVELQDAD
-1230 PGTEDKNE
+1230 PGTGDKNE
-1238 NVKDKNQQNC
+1238 NVKDKNHQNC
-1248 QEMQNHHS
+1248 QEMQNHHN
-1256 ISNGNIQSSFKE
+1256 ISNGNIQSSLKE
-1268 VDEGFYPMG
+1268 VDEEFCSMG

-1285 ARSDSKCLHAPQG
+1285 AHSGSKCLPAQQG
-1298 SGARTDAR
+1298 SAARTDALH
-1306 QDSGATEDMEELKQR
+1306 GWEATEDIEELKQR

-1332 RMFLLQLQG
+1332 KVFLLQLQG
-1341 SEQLLFSGVSSG
+1341 SDQLLFRGVSNG
-1353 VVRDAGL
+1353 VVGDAAL
-1360 PVEGFGTQ
+1360 PVEGFVTR
-1368 VQGTAM
+1368 VQDTAM
-1374 EGVQTSSGVPQLDY
+1374 EGVQTSPGVPQLGY

-1393 TWDSESLQA
+1393 NKDSES
-1402 PDAWAAQN
+1402 DTWAAQN
-1410 LKELLLASEAEVD
+1410 LQELLLASEAELD

-1434 MYHLQ
+1434 MYPLQ
-1439 SSLRATS
+1439 NSLRAAS

-1473 GCATYHEHLTSLVK
+1473 GCVTYHQHLTSLVK
-1487 AFEQLLQASDV
+1487 AFEELLQASDV
-1498 DYDVAEGFREQ
+1498 DYNVAEGFREQ

-1521 MKFLYGE
+1521 MTFLYGE

-1544 NEKNATMYQH
+1544 NEKNATMYQS
-1554 LQDESPVPSALHSSS
+1554 LQGESPVPSALHSSS

-1584 RHDLEGQHST
+1584 RHDVEGQHST

-1644 DQGSANIFI
+1644 DQ
-1653 HGSEQ
+1653 
-1658 HNSLT
+1658 
-1663 SEIHFLRK
+1663 
-1671 QNQVL
+1671 
-1676 NAMLAKGSRDKQK
+1676 DKQK

-1694 RESLSKKNAIIEHL
+1694 RESLSKKNAILERL
-1708 HEDHECMKK
+1708 HEDHECIKK

-1747 NRLQTDINVK
+1747 NRLQTEINVK
-1757 QHQISENEKL
+1757 QHQLSENEKL

-1785 RKGTDSRCDASEEF
+1785 RKGTDPRCEASEEF
-1799 QKDQKNPLDLHELLA
+1799 RKDQNNPLDLHELLT

-1821 QLERSMDTNKSLHE
+1821 QLERSIDTNKSLHE
-1835 KLEEQLSKGK
+1835 KLEEQLCKGK
-1845 REEGGPVSAVN
+1845 REEVGPVSAVN
-1856 INCVLKAGSEPCAGL
+1856 ISCLLEPGPQPCAGL
-1871 DENLCNCPAARRNSG
+1871 HENLCNCPAARRNIC
-1886 ELQKQQNRNC
+1886 ELQKQQKGLC
-1896 ISAENPGAQAA
+1896 ISVEKPGPEAA
-1907 PKGEGD
+1907 PKDGVD
-1913 SASLCSSTSS
+1913 NVSLCSSSSWGSS

-1952 DALRKHISEGQQVLA
+1952 EALRKHISEGQHVLA
-1967 DMEMAL
+1967 DMEAAL
-1973 RGVTGTQL
+1973 REVTKL

-1999 STHTVQQIL
+1999 NTHTVQQIL

-2029 GTAQGIQDE
+2029 GSAQGIQDE